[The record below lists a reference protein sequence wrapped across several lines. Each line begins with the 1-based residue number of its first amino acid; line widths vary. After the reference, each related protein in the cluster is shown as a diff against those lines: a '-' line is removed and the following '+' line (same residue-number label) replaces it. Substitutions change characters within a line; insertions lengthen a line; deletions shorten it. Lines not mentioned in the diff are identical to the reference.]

1 VQPPASLSG
10 NTPTPKS
17 PLPNSHSQIPTPTN
31 RPARAYN
38 RIVLQLTEI
47 DSPVGRL
54 AIAAREGRVCL
65 LHFGGVTKSVRAAL
79 ARWYPDASV
88 QSATDPGG
96 AVKMLRAYFD
106 GDIKAIDDVPVEM
119 HGTPFQ
125 QKVWAALRRIPAGS
139 TLSYGTLAR
148 LIAVPSAVRAV
159 GAANGANPVALI
171 VPCHRVIGSNG
182 TLTGY
187 GGGLDR
193 KRWLLEHEGVR
204 PQTLF

>member
-1 VQPPASLSG
+1 MS
-10 NTPTPKS
+10 
-17 PLPNSHSQIPTPTN
+17 
-31 RPARAYN
+31 RATCWAQKYN

-54 AIAAREGRVCL
+54 ALAANDGRVCL
-65 LHFGGVTKSVRAAL
+65 LHFGGLTKNVRAAL
-79 ARWYPDASV
+79 ARWYPDSAV
-88 QSATDPGG
+88 QSANDPAG
-96 AVKMLRAYFD
+96 AVKILRTYFG
-106 GDIKAIDDVPVEM
+106 GDIKAIDDLPVEM

-125 QKVWAALRRIPAGS
+125 QKVWEALRGIPVGT
-139 TLSYGTLAR
+139 TLSYGRLAQ
-148 LIAVPSAVRAV
+148 LIGEPSAVRAV

-171 VPCHRVIGSNG
+171 VPCHRVIGANG

-204 PQTLF
+204 PLALF

>member
-1 VQPPASLSG
+1 
-10 NTPTPKS
+10 
-17 PLPNSHSQIPTPTN
+17 
-31 RPARAYN
+31 
-38 RIVLQLTEI
+38 VLQLTEI

-54 AIAAREGRVCL
+54 AIAANDGRVCL
-65 LHFGGVTKSVRAAL
+65 LHFGGVTKSARASL
-79 ARWYPDASV
+79 ARWYPASTI
-88 QSATDPGG
+88 QSTKDPAG
-96 AVKMLRAYFD
+96 AVKTLRAYFD
-106 GDIKAIDDVPVEM
+106 GDIRAIDDVPVEM

-125 QKVWAALRRIPAGS
+125 QKVWAALRRIPVGS
-139 TLSYGTLAR
+139 TLSYGRLAQ
-148 LIAVPSAVRAV
+148 LIGAPSAIRAV

-204 PQTLF
+204 ALTLF

>member
-1 VQPPASLSG
+1 
-10 NTPTPKS
+10 
-17 PLPNSHSQIPTPTN
+17 
-31 RPARAYN
+31 
-38 RIVLQLTEI
+38 VLQLTEI

-54 AIAAREGRVCL
+54 ALAANDGRVCL

-79 ARWYPDASV
+79 ARWYPDSAF
-88 QSATDPGG
+88 QSANDPAG
-96 AVKMLRAYFD
+96 AVKILRTYFG
-106 GDIKAIDDVPVEM
+106 GDIKAINDVPVEM

-125 QKVWAALRRIPAGS
+125 QKVWAALRRIPVGT
-139 TLSYGTLAR
+139 TLSYGRLAQ
-148 LIAVPSAVRAV
+148 LIGEPSAVRAV

-171 VPCHRVIGSNG
+171 VPCHRVIGANG

>member
-10 NTPTPKS
+10 NPPTR
-17 PLPNSHSQIPTPTN
+17 HSQIPTPAN

>member
-1 VQPPASLSG
+1 M
-10 NTPTPKS
+10 
-17 PLPNSHSQIPTPTN
+17 
-31 RPARAYN
+31 
-38 RIVLQLTEI
+38 LQLAEI

-54 AIAAREGRVCL
+54 AIAANEGRICL
-65 LHFGGVTKSVRAAL
+65 LHFGGMTNGARAAL
-79 ARWYPDASV
+79 ARWYPDSTV
-88 QSATDPGG
+88 QAATDPGG
-96 AVKMLRAYFD
+96 AVKTLRAYFD
-106 GDIKAIDDVPVEM
+106 GDIKAIDAVQVEM

-125 QKVWAALRRIPAGS
+125 QKVWAALRRIPVGT
-139 TLSYGTLAR
+139 TLSYGRLAQ
-148 LIAVPSAVRAV
+148 LINEPSAVRAV

>member
-1 VQPPASLSG
+1 MGSYS
-10 NTPTPKS
+10 
-17 PLPNSHSQIPTPTN
+17 SHV
-31 RPARAYN
+31 RRATCYVRRAGRQTYN

-54 AIAAREGRVCL
+54 AIAANDGRVCL
-65 LHFGGVTKSVRAAL
+65 LHFGGLTKSVRAAL
-79 ARWYPDASV
+79 ARWYPDAAVESD
-88 QSATDPGG
+88 TDPAG
-96 AVKMLRAYFD
+96 AVKILRTYFD

-125 QKVWAALRRIPAGS
+125 QKVWAALRRIPVGT
-139 TLSYGTLAR
+139 TLSYGRLAQ
-148 LIAVPSAVRAV
+148 LIGEPSAVRAV

>member
-1 VQPPASLSG
+1 
-10 NTPTPKS
+10 
-17 PLPNSHSQIPTPTN
+17 
-31 RPARAYN
+31 
-38 RIVLQLTEI
+38 VLQLTEI

-54 AIAAREGRVCL
+54 AVAANDGRVCL
-65 LHFGGVTKSVRAAL
+65 LHFGGVTKGVRAAL
-79 ARWYPDASV
+79 ARWYPDAQV
-88 QSATDPGG
+88 QPAADPAG
-96 AVKMLRAYFD
+96 AVKTLRAYFN

-119 HGTPFQ
+119 HGTAFQ
-125 QKVWAALRRIPAGS
+125 QKVWTALRRIPVGT
-139 TLSYGTLAR
+139 TLSYGRLAQ
-148 LIAVPSAVRAV
+148 LIGEPSAVRAV

>member
-1 VQPPASLSG
+1 MHDPGVAG
-10 NTPTPKS
+10 
-17 PLPNSHSQIPTPTN
+17 
-31 RPARAYN
+31 ARYN
-38 RIVLQLTEI
+38 RIVLELTEI
-47 DSPVGRL
+47 ESPVGRL
-54 AIAAREGRVCL
+54 AIAANDGRVCL
-65 LHFGGVTKSVRAAL
+65 LHFGGLTKSVRAAL
-79 ARWYPDASV
+79 ARWYPDAAV
-88 QSATDPGG
+88 ESATDPAG
-96 AVKMLRAYFD
+96 AVKILRTYFD

-125 QKVWAALRRIPAGS
+125 KKVWAALRRIPVGT
-139 TLSYGTLAR
+139 TLSYGRLAQ
-148 LIAVPSAVRAV
+148 LIGEPSAVRAV

>member
-1 VQPPASLSG
+1 VHTCSCDALAALLFGLRSAVYERLITIPAE
-10 NTPTPKS
+10 
-17 PLPNSHSQIPTPTN
+17 
-31 RPARAYN
+31 YN

-54 AIAAREGRVCL
+54 AIAANDGRVCL
-65 LHFGGVTKSVRAAL
+65 LHFGGMTKSARAAL
-79 ARWYPDASV
+79 ARWYPDSTV
-88 QSATDPGG
+88 QPATDPAG
-96 AVKMLRAYFD
+96 AIKTLRAYFD
-106 GDIKAIDDVPVEM
+106 GSVNAIDGIQVEM

-125 QKVWAALRRIPAGS
+125 QKVWAALRRIPVGT
-139 TLSYGTLAR
+139 TLSYGRLAR
-148 LIAVPSAVRAV
+148 LIGEPSAVRAV

-204 PQTLF
+204 SQMLF